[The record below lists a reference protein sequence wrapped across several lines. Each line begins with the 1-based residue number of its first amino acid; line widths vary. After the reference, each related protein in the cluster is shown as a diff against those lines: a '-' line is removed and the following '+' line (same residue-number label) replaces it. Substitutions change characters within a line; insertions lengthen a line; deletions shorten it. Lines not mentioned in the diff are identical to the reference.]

1 MRFADVHLGTNV
13 IDEVL
18 PKYKAAIKKKAMVHD
33 KGWFADAYRVKQDV
47 SLPAGEIAFTAWQAH
62 QMSILLY

>member
-1 MRFADVHLGTNV
+1 MRFADLHLGTHV

-47 SLPAGEIAFTAWQAH
+47 SMPASEIAFTAWQAK
-62 QMSILLY
+62 QIRFLYS